1 MKLTLKAC
9 RQAIFTA
16 MINGA
21 LALALMLLV
30 EFSLSGSLVLTRP
43 FLIAGF
49 LIAFVIFVAQFF
61 RQLRLCRCNQNENGA
76 PIK

>member
-9 RQAIFTA
+9 RQAVLTA

-43 FLIAGF
+43 FLIAG
-49 LIAFVIFVAQFF
+49 LLVALVIFVAQFF
-61 RQLRLCRCNQNENGA
+61 RQLRLCRCDQDKNGA
-76 PIK
+76 PTR

>member
-9 RQAIFTA
+9 RQAVFTA

-30 EFSLSGSLVLTRP
+30 EFSLSGSLKLTRP
-43 FLIAGF
+43 FLIAG
-49 LIAFVIFVAQFF
+49 LVIALVIFVAQFF
-61 RQLRLCRCNQNENGA
+61 RQLRLCRCDQNENRA
-76 PIK
+76 PSK

>member
-9 RQAIFTA
+9 RQAVMTA
-16 MINGA
+16 LVNGA

-43 FLIAGF
+43 FLIAG
-49 LIAFVIFVAQFF
+49 LLVALVIFVAQFF
-61 RQLRLCRCNQNENGA
+61 RQLRLCRCHQGESGA
-76 PIK
+76 PNK